1 MVVNSK
7 NTKNFTP
14 LKAIDIKDVK
24 DPENKELFKTYK
36 DGDTE
41 YMVLSDRITKGDKD
55 VQVGDFVNA
64 LQKVMKDAKTP
75 YSVDFES
82 FNKFGI
88 PEKDLVGMVVNS
100 IYYGEKIPLEYKAEH
115 PTKTVEHN
123 LVIDDKA
130 HKEDIAKAQV
140 IADTSIFVR
149 RLQDTP
155 TCYMRPQNFA
165 DEITKRFAPL
175 VKAKKVKLIIHD
187 EKWLK
192 DKGFNLL
199 LGVNAGSA
207 DPACLIEV
215 QYMAGNKEDG
225 TTALVGK
232 GVCFDSG
239 GYNLKPGPHMRW
251 MKYDMT
257 GAATVMGTIYALAEN
272 NVKTNVVA
280 LGAMVA
286 NEIGPKAQHPDDV
299 WKSYN
304 GKYVEIDNTDAEG
317 RLIMADTIAYA
328 VKDLKKSLNVNRL
341 IDISTLTGAMM
352 YALGET
358 YTGVWT
364 SKDSSWDKYQEAAN
378 KAGELVWRMPFHKD
392 FRDLLKS
399 DIADIANSVS
409 SPKAGSSR
417 AAEFLRSFT
426 DDIDYIHLDVAATSV
441 KGNRGQASMLRSMYN
456 FVSPQEA
463 SKIVKNMK

>member
-1 MVVNSK
+1 MIVNSK
-7 NTKNFTP
+7 DQKNFTP

-24 DPENKELFKTYK
+24 NPENQELFKTYK
-36 DGDTE
+36 DGDTQ
-41 YMVLSDRITKGDKD
+41 YMVLSDRISKGDKD
-55 VQVGDFVNA
+55 VQTGDFVNA
-64 LQKVMKDAKTP
+64 LQKVLKDAKTP
-75 YSVDFES
+75 YSIDFES
-82 FNKFGI
+82 FNKFGV
-88 PEKDLVGMVVNS
+88 PAKDLVGMMVNA
-100 IYYGEKIPLEYKAEH
+100 IYYGENIPLTYKTEH
-115 PTKTVEHN
+115 PVKTVEHN
-123 LVIDDKA
+123 LQIDEKVHQDDIEKA
-130 HKEDIAKAQV
+130 KV
-140 IADTSIFVR
+140 IADTSVFVR
-149 RLQDTP
+149 KLQDTP

-165 DEITKRFAPL
+165 DEMKKLFAPL
-175 VKAKKVKLIIHD
+175 IKAKKVKFIIHD

-207 DPACLIEV
+207 DPCCLIEV
-215 QYMAGNKEDG
+215 QYMAGAKDEG

-232 GVCFDSG
+232 GVCFDTG
-239 GYNLKPGPHMRW
+239 GYNLKWTPHIRW
-251 MKYDMT
+251 MKYDMS
-257 GAATVMGTIYALAEN
+257 GAATVMGTIYALATN

-304 GKYVEIDNTDAEG
+304 GKYVEIENTDAEG

-341 IDISTLTGAMM
+341 IDISTLTMAMII
-352 YALGET
+352 ALGDT

-364 SKDSSWDKYQEAAN
+364 SKDATWKKYQEAAT
-378 KAGELVWRMPFHKD
+378 KSGELVWRMPFHKD
-392 FRDLLKS
+392 YRDMLKS
-399 DIADIANSVS
+399 DIADIMNAVR
-409 SPKAGSSR
+409 SPLGGSSR

-426 DDIDYIHLDVAATSV
+426 DGIDYVHLDVCGTSF
-441 KGNRGQASMLRSMYN
+441 KDNKGQASMLRTMYN

-463 SKIVKNMK
+463 NKIVKDMK

>member
-1 MVVNSK
+1 MIVNSK
-7 NTKNFTP
+7 DTKNFAP

-24 DPENKELFKTYK
+24 DPENQVLFKTYQ
-36 DGDTE
+36 DGNTQ
-41 YMVLSDRITKGDKD
+41 YMVLSDQITKGNKD

-115 PTKTVEHN
+115 PVKTVQHN

-130 HKEDIAKAQV
+130 HKEDIEKAQV
-140 IADTSIFVR
+140 IAETSVFVR
-149 RLQDTP
+149 KLQDTP

-165 DEITKRFAPL
+165 DEMTKLFAPL

-207 DPACLIEV
+207 DPCCLIEV

-232 GVCFDSG
+232 GVCFDAG
-239 GYNLKPGPHMRW
+239 GYNLKTAAHMRW
-251 MKYDMT
+251 MKYDMS
-257 GAATVMGTIYALAEN
+257 GAATVMGTIYALAKN

-341 IDISTLTGAMM
+341 VDISTLTGAIV
-352 YALGET
+352 YALGDT

-364 SKDSSWDKYQEAAN
+364 SKDATWKKYQEAAN
-378 KAGELVWRMPFHKD
+378 QAGELVWRMPFHKD

-399 DIADIANSVS
+399 DIADIANSVP
-409 SPKAGSSR
+409 SPLGGSSR

-426 DDIDYIHLDVAATSV
+426 DGIDYVHLDVYGTSF
-441 KGNRGQASMLRSMYN
+441 KGNKGQASMLRSMYN

-463 SKIVKNMK
+463 NKIVKGMK

>member
-1 MVVNSK
+1 MIVNSK
-7 NTKNFTP
+7 DQKNFTP

-24 DPENKELFKTYK
+24 NPENQELFKTYK
-36 DGDTE
+36 DGDTQ
-41 YMVLSDRITKGDKD
+41 YMVLSDRISKGDKD
-55 VQVGDFVNA
+55 IQTGDFVNA
-64 LQKVMKDAKTP
+64 LQKVLKDAKTP
-75 YSVDFES
+75 YSIDFES

-88 PEKDLVGMVVNS
+88 PEKDLVGMMVNAIS
-100 IYYGEKIPLEYKAEH
+100 YGENIPLAYKAEH
-115 PTKTVEHN
+115 PVKTVQHN
-123 LVIDDKA
+123 LEIDDKK
-130 HKEDIAKAQV
+130 HQDDLKKAKV

-149 RLQDTP
+149 KLQDTP

-165 DEITKRFAPL
+165 DEMKKLFDPL
-175 VKAKKVKLIIHD
+175 IKEKKVKFIIHD

-215 QYMAGNKEDG
+215 QYMAGAKDEG

-239 GYNLKPGPHMRW
+239 GYNLKWTPHIRW
-251 MKYDMT
+251 MKYDMS
-257 GAATVMGTIYALAEN
+257 GAATVMGTIYALATN

-304 GKYVEIDNTDAEG
+304 GKYVEIENTDAEG

-341 IDISTLTGAMM
+341 IDISTLTMAVIL
-352 YALGET
+352 ALGDT
-358 YTGVWT
+358 YNGVWT
-364 SKDSSWDKYQEAAN
+364 SKDSTWKQYQDAAT
-378 KAGELVWRMPFHKD
+378 KAGELVWRLPFHKD
-392 FRDLLKS
+392 FRDMLKS
-399 DIADIANSVS
+399 DIADIMNAVR
-409 SPKAGSSR
+409 SPLGGSSR

-426 DDIDYIHLDVAATSV
+426 DGIDYVHLDVCGTSF
-441 KGNRGQASMLRSMYN
+441 KDNKGQASMLRTMYN

-463 SKIVKNMK
+463 NKIVKDMK

>member
-7 NTKNFTP
+7 DTKNFTP

-24 DPENKELFKTYK
+24 DPKNQELFKIYK

-41 YMVLSDRITKGDKD
+41 YMVLSDRINSKGDKD
-55 VQVGDFVNA
+55 IQTGDFVNA
-64 LQKVMKDAKTP
+64 LQKVLKAKTP
-75 YSVDFES
+75 YSIDFES

-88 PEKDLVGMVVNS
+88 PENDLVGMIVNA
-100 IYYGEKIPLEYKAEH
+100 IYYGEEIPLEYKEEH
-115 PTKTVEHN
+115 PTKTIQHN
-123 LVIDDKA
+123 LQIDESA
-130 HKEDIAKAQV
+130 HKDDIEKAKV
-140 IADTSIFVR
+140 IAQTSVFVR
-149 RLQDTP
+149 KLQDTP

-165 DEITKRFAPL
+165 EEMSKLFAPL
-175 VKAKKVKLIIHD
+175 IKAKKVKFIIHD

-207 DPACLIEV
+207 DPCCLIEV
-215 QYMAGNKEDG
+215 QYMAGSKDEG

-239 GYNLKPGPHMRW
+239 GYDLKWTPHIRW

-304 GKYVEIDNTDAEG
+304 GKYVEIENTDAEG
-317 RLIMADTIAYA
+317 RLIMADTIAYV
-328 VKDLKKSLNVNRL
+328 VKDLKKPLNVTRL
-341 IDISTLTGAMM
+341 VDISTLTMAVIL
-352 YALGET
+352 ALGDT
-358 YTGVWT
+358 YNGVWT
-364 SKDSSWDKYQEAAN
+364 SKDSTWKQYQDAAT
-378 KAGELVWRMPFHKD
+378 KAGELVWRLPFHKD
-392 FRDLLKS
+392 FRDMLKS
-399 DIADIANSVS
+399 DIADISNAVR
-409 SPKAGSSR
+409 SPLGGSSR

-426 DDIDYIHLDVAATSV
+426 DDIDYVHLDVCGTSF
-441 KGNRGQASMLRSMYN
+441 KDNKGQASMLRSMYN

-463 SKIVKNMK
+463 NKIVKNMK